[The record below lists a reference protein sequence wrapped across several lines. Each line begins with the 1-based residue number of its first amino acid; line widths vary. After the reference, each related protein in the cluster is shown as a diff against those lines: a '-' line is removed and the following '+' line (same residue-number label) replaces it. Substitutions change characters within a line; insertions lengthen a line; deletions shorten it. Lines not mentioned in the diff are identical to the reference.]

1 MIIYDPP
8 NSQPDRKTYVL
19 FYAFPNLQ
27 NLFQACTFDKLY
39 WFFFISCNFWR
50 DKSAVSLLYWGRKE
64 RMSLKIKINIV
75 CKVFGK
81 YIVAKFTYFI
91 TTCHGGWK
99 SFHTRML
106 KKSFKSNNL
115 ISHTQG
121 IRYGFLTRRTDDV
134 PTLQTVLPGNYYKHG
149 AWVGG
154 NAFKAKRGRKIH

>member
-1 MIIYDPP
+1 MTPLTASLTVKLISYFTPSPISKIYFKHALLT
-8 NSQPDRKTYVL
+8 N
-19 FYAFPNLQ
+19 
-27 NLFQACTFDKLY
+27 CTG
-39 WFFFISCNFWR
+39 FISFHVIS

-134 PTLQTVLPGNYYKHG
+134 PTLQSVLPGNYYKHG
-149 AWVGG
+149 AWVGEC
-154 NAFKAKRGRKIH
+154 FQS